1 MYHHFHSCFD
11 VADSARQG
19 EGGYLMVGG
28 EEGIADNVADVG
40 LGSRLLM
47 KLDWGYF
54 ERMA

>member
-1 MYHHFHSCFD
+1 
-11 VADSARQG
+11 
-19 EGGYLMVGG
+19 MVGG